1 MILEC
6 AVLDVKPGQAAEF
19 EAAFARAQAI
29 ISASPGY
36 LSHELQRCLE
46 KPNRYLLLVRWRRLE
61 DHTEGFRKSAPY
73 QEWKRLLHHFYDPFP
88 AVDHYERVAPGDV
101 QPIVD
106 WLIGGAGA
114 PSEASEVLKQ
124 LCERMV
130 DAGIR
135 LDRFALFVQPLHPNV
150 AARAFYWRR
159 GAAAIEVNEE
169 DHTFTGS
176 EEQVTSPIHRV
187 RSTREE
193 IRRRLEDRAAPLDF
207 PVLEELREQGITDYL
222 IMPLEF
228 LNGEVHGMSVGTRSP
243 GGFSAAEIAAIRRIR
258 PAFTRL
264 VEVYGLT
271 RKAVNVLD
279 AYLGRQAGEKV
290 LQGRI
295 RRGDTERIHA
305 VIWFCDLRDSTPLA
319 DAMGPQAFLGLLN
332 EYFECVLGPVLE
344 RDGQVLRFI
353 GDAALAI
360 FPVGAEPGA
369 DLSDAATRAVEAA
382 REALARMEKLN
393 AGRQVALRFG
403 IGLHLGDVLYGNIGT
418 RSRIEFTVIGAAA
431 NEAARV
437 EALCKTLGTPLVV
450 SEQVARHTRHAWRAL
465 GSHALRG
472 VEEPLALFTL

>member
-6 AVLDVKPGQAAEF
+6 AVLDVKPGQEAEF
-19 EAAFARAQAI
+19 EAAFGKAQAI

-61 DHTEGFRKSAPY
+61 DHTEGFRKSPPY

-88 AVDHYERVAPGDV
+88 AVDHYESVAQAEV

-114 PSEASEVLKQ
+114 PSDASEVLKQ

-135 LDRFALFVQPLHPNV
+135 LDRCALFVQPLHPNV

-159 GAAAIEVNEE
+159 GAAGIEVNEE

-176 EEQVTSPIHRV
+176 EEQVTSPIYRV
-187 RSTREE
+187 RSTRQE
-193 IRRRLEDRAAPLDF
+193 IRRQLEDPAARLDF
-207 PVLEELREQGITDYL
+207 PVLEELREQGIADYL

-228 LNGEVHGMSVGTRSP
+228 LNGEVHAMSVATRSA

-360 FPVGAEPGA
+360 FPVDGNPG
-369 DLSDAATRAVEAA
+369 DACAKAVTAA
-382 REALARMEKLN
+382 QEALARMEKLN
-393 AGRQVALRFG
+393 ANRTQPLRFG

-437 EALCKTLGTPLVV
+437 EALCKSLGTPLVV
-450 SEQVARHTRHAWRAL
+450 SEQVARQTRHAWRAL

-472 VEEPLALFTL
+472 VEKPLALFTL